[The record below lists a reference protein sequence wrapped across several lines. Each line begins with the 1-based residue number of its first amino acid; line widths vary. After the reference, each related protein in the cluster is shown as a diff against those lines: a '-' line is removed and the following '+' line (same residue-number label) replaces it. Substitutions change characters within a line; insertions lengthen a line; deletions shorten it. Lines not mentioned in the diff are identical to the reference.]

1 MGTGLKAEGLA
12 SGCARG
18 GDLGLVGLDI
28 LTPKDDG
35 LINITGEEELSG
47 GGLPAVDNS

>member
-12 SGCARG
+12 SGCAG
-18 GDLGLVGLDI
+18 GGELVLVGLAI